1 MCVHEIRPVAR
12 GQIEMLHLR
21 LKLTML
27 TGQHAE
33 AFIQQLHN
41 TMFCL
46 FSMTPDGLE
55 IFDESITVSES

>member
-1 MCVHEIRPVAR
+1 MAG

-33 AFIQQLHN
+33 SFIQQLHT